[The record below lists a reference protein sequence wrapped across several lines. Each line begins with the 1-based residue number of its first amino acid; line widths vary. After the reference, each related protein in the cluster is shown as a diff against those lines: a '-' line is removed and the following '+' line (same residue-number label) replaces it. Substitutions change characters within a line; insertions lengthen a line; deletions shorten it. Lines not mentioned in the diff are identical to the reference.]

1 MKRVQEIV
9 QSMFRMLNSA
19 IAGIYGL
26 MMIFIVICCIFFA
39 HIRYWR
45 LSYSENFLPAIVLL
59 IFGGITICGI
69 VTICKRA
76 DRECK
81 IKPIIFW
88 IVVPVMIFLMQIYF
102 V

>member
-19 IAGIYGL
+19 IADIYGL

-39 HIRYWR
+39 HIRYWT
-45 LSYSENFLPAIVLL
+45 LSYSENFFACNCIINIWWNHNMWHCDNLQ
-59 IFGGITICGI
+59 
-69 VTICKRA
+69 RA

-81 IKPIIFW
+81 IN
-88 IVVPVMIFLMQIYF
+88 L
-102 V
+102 